1 MPKNW
6 SKSSCNMS
14 NDLHFYS
21 LKSISKLNW
30 DYKNFQNHFGIT
42 KIFWNQFHI
51 PNAILEFS
59 KWINQK
65 IWSLLHHLTC
75 FTGHFVKQIA
85 SLIKIMES
93 LKVYPPL
100 VTILKISWFHVE
112 SEMILKI
119 FWNLKMVLKIFCNQ
133 NSILKLFSNY
143 RSVGH
148 KFSFKIPINHLS
160 TSI

>member
-1 MPKNW
+1 MKLL
-6 SKSSCNMS
+6 ST

-21 LKSISKLNW
+21 LKSITNWNW
-30 DYKNFQNHFGIT
+30 DYKNFQNYFGIT
-42 KIFWNQFHI
+42 KNFLNQFHFQ
-51 PNAILEFS
+51 NAILEFS
-59 KWINQK
+59 KWINHI

-75 FTGHFVKQIA
+75 LTGHFVKQIA
-85 SLIKIMES
+85 SLIKIVES

-112 SEMILKI
+112 LEMILKI

-148 KFSFKIPINHLS
+148 KSYRNLLDYPILLS
-160 TSI
+160 